1 MAKVDC
7 KSLWIIS
14 DNKNI
19 WDAYKPPNRLYV
31 MAHTFKP
38 FLSKNFSVQIW
49 QVVKGLFCIN
59 FADFHL
65 GLLDTSYGIKSNC
78 PCRWLLLE
86 PYLCKSNDT
95 PHMFGSSFVQQ
106 CQCGCIYPEFEIGNC
121 KLHTAVD
128 WWLQIICTT
137 STAPILTLICQGPVT
152 NYVLF
157 YAPKNR

>member
-19 WDAYKPPNRLYV
+19 WDAYKPLNRLYV

-49 QVVKGLFCIN
+49 LVVKGLFCIN
-59 FADFHL
+59 FDFHL
-65 GLLDTSYGIKSNC
+65 GGTSGHFTWNKIKLALQMITI
-78 PCRWLLLE
+78 RTI
-86 PYLCKSNDT
+86 SNDT
-95 PHMFGSSFVQQ
+95 PQMFGSSFDQQ

-137 STAPILTLICQGPVT
+137 NTAPILTVSCQGPVK
-152 NYVLF
+152 NYGLF
-157 YAPKNR
+157 YAFQK